1 MKTHALSISNTHF
14 HALLL
19 LLLFGAFPTLAQ
31 SPPGN
36 TANQVEAAHYSCVQ
50 RGPYAKV
57 WQRSL
62 FLTNDS
68 GDVTTNTQSY
78 TELGTGICYLSN
90 SVWLD
95 SVEQIEPVPGGAQA
109 TQGRHQVQWAAKA
122 DNSGGPTTTILTPD
136 GRQLSSSVFGLAYF
150 DLATGSNAAIA
161 GLTNCTGAII
171 QPNQVLYAGA
181 FSNLNAD
188 LLFTYTKAGLSQDIV
203 LHANLPA
210 PDAYGL
216 SDASSVL
223 QCYTEFFTNPQPQI
237 TAVTNGDV
245 EDAQVIDFGDMKM
258 GVGDTLFLN
267 AQGESIIA
275 GSVTKQWVHVNN
287 NATYLIESIPY
298 QAISNQLQQ
307 LPHASNL
314 TPTRGA
320 IRRLAFQEPA
330 PTRPSAAAKDPTPMK
345 LAQAG
350 PAKPRLKIDYEL
362 LSSSTN
368 LTLQGDVTF
377 FVSSLVNI
385 TGTLAIEGG
394 TVVKYTNTAPGQ
406 IKTTNILCLTE
417 PCIPGVFSSM
427 NDNSIGAP
435 ISGSTGS
442 PSRGLASY
450 IQFGTQQASAPV
462 LSNLRFSYAAAG
474 IYFSFTPSSE
484 IASVEFW
491 DCQFN
496 QCGAAVDVSYTT
508 TNSLA
513 FLIYFYNVLF
523 CQCASAVDGSLD
535 DGIFSIIA
543 VNITAD
549 KLATFMDIST
559 VSPASVSL
567 AVTNSLLT
575 SVTNISDI
583 TLSSS
588 RFTCCYTNPSS
599 SAGIYQTVGAASYY
613 LANGSSYRDAGSTA
627 INSAL
632 LANLQTLTTY
642 PPVVLPSGWRTNN
655 TTLFPQAQRDTDTPD
670 LGYHYFPVDYALNIA
685 ISNATVTVLPG
696 TVLAGYGSQYGVYL
710 YTNATFNCQGAAT
723 SPVVFVRYNAVDEQ
737 STTNWESSSW
747 EELLVG
753 PALPD
758 ASLAAFFFTDW
769 SVLANEALY
778 FSYLNDSP
786 LNLQDCQLY
795 NGAFTM
801 EGTVFSST
809 NCLYSRAHL
818 NLYNHT
824 TAGGGPSTNQ
834 FYNNLFWRGVITS
847 EIHAAPSVWT
857 FRDNLF
863 DECTN
868 TVTALA
874 TDVVSNNA
882 YVTTNYGV
890 MAFGSNNIILTAS
903 PAYQTGALG
912 VYYYPTNQTT
922 LIHEGSQSAPAAGLY
937 HYTVITNA
945 NSVEGTNIVSVGFHY
960 VGVNGSGL
968 PIDTNGDGIPDYLE
982 DANGN
987 GLVDSGEIDW
997 QLAGDL
1003 GLTVL
1008 ISQPANNSTIP

>member
-1 MKTHALSISNTHF
+1 MKTHHLSNSRSRHQAIIVLLGCCFAVSQAQAQPQNGSN
-14 HALLL
+14 
-19 LLLFGAFPTLAQ
+19 
-31 SPPGN
+31 S
-36 TANQVEAAHYSCVQ
+36 VESTDYVCVQ
-50 RGPYAKV
+50 RGPYARV

-68 GDVTTNTQSY
+68 GDVTTNSLSY

-122 DNSGGPTTTILTPD
+122 GNSGGVTTTIITPD
-136 GRQLSSSVFGLAYF
+136 GKQLSSSVFGLAYY

-171 QPNQVLYAGA
+171 QPNQVLYASP

-188 LLFTYTKAGLSQDIV
+188 VLYTYTKAGLSQDIV
-203 LHANLPA
+203 LHANLPP

-216 SDASSVL
+216 SDATSVL
-223 QCYTEFFTNPQPQI
+223 QCYTQFFTNPEPQI

-267 AQGESIIA
+267 AQGESITA
-275 GSVTKQWVHVNN
+275 GTVTKQWVRVNN
-287 NATYLIESIPY
+287 STYLIEAISY
-298 QAISNQLQQ
+298 QTISNQLQQ

-314 TPTRGA
+314 TPSRGS
-320 IRRLAFQEPA
+320 IRRLAFQEPP
-330 PTRPSAAAKDPTPMK
+330 PTRPSAFAKDRTPMK

-362 LSSSTN
+362 LSNSTN
-368 LTLQGDVTF
+368 LTLQGDSTY

-385 TGTLAIEGG
+385 TGTLTIEGG
-394 TVVKYTNTAPGQ
+394 TVVKYTNTAAGQ
-406 IKTTNILCLTE
+406 IKSTNIICLTG
-417 PCIPGVFSSM
+417 PYSPGVLTSM
-427 NDNSIGAP
+427 NDNTVGAP

-442 PSRGLASY
+442 PSQGLASY
-450 IQFGTQQASAPV
+450 IQFGTQLASAPV

-474 IYFSFTPSSE
+474 IYLSFTSSSAAE
-484 IASVEFW
+484 SIEFW

-496 QCGAAVDVSYTT
+496 QCGTAVDVSYTT
-508 TNSLA
+508 TNSLP
-513 FLIYFYNVLF
+513 FLIYFYNDLF
-523 CQCASAVDGSLD
+523 CQCASAVNGLLD
-535 DGIFSIIA
+535 DGTFAIIA

-549 KLATFMDIST
+549 KMATFMDIST

-575 SVTNISDI
+575 SVTNISDA
-583 TLSSS
+583 TLSSA
-588 RFTCCYTNPSS
+588 RFTCCYTNASS
-599 SAGIYQTVGAASYY
+599 SAGIYQTAGAGSYY
-613 LANGSSYRDAGSTA
+613 LANGSSYRNAGSTS
-627 INSAL
+627 INAFL
-632 LANLQTLTTY
+632 LTNLQTLTTY
-642 PPVVLPSGWRTNN
+642 PPVVLPSGWCTNN

-670 LGYHYFPVDYALNIA
+670 LGYHYDPIDFAVDFA
-685 ISNATVTVLPG
+685 ISNATLTVLPG
-696 TVLAGYGSQYGVYL
+696 TALAGYGSQYGVYL
-710 YTNATFNCQGAAT
+710 FTNGTFNCQGTAT
-723 SPVVFVRYNAVDEQ
+723 SPNCFVRYNAVQEQ
-737 STTNWESSSW
+737 SNTNWESSSW
-747 EELLVG
+747 VALMVG

-758 ASLAAFFFTDW
+758 ASLANFFFTDW

-786 LNLQDCQLY
+786 LSLQDCQLY
-795 NGAFTM
+795 NGDLTM
-801 EGTVFSST
+801 EGTFFSST
-809 NCLYSRAHL
+809 NCLYRRAYL
-818 NLYNHT
+818 YLYNHT
-824 TAGGGPSTNQ
+824 TGSGGPSTNQ
-834 FYNNLFWRGVITS
+834 LYNNLFWRGIITS
-847 EIHAAPSVWT
+847 EAHTSPNVWT

-863 DECTN
+863 DQCTN
-868 TVTALA
+868 TVTSLA
-874 TDVVSNNA
+874 TDVISNNA

-890 MAFGSNNIILTAS
+890 MANGSNNVTLTAS

-912 VYYYPTNQTT
+912 IYYYPTNQTT
-922 LIHEGSQSAPAAGLY
+922 LIHEGSQTAPLAGLY
-937 HYTVITNA
+937 HYTVTTN
-945 NSVEGTNIVSVGFHY
+945 NTIEGTNTVSIGFHY
-960 VGVNGSGL
+960 VAVGANGL
-968 PIDTNGDGIPDYLE
+968 PLDTNGDGIPDYLE

-1003 GLTVL
+1003 GLSVL
-1008 ISQPANNSTIP
+1008 ITQPANNSTIP